1 MRRVHER
8 VQEGNAAASLEEN
21 SVVKGTDAAAPACST
36 PCRRRMSPYKPK
48 CVPLRLAMNG
58 KFADA
63 RYDFGKVIQLAWID
77 RQNVRV
83 DNTP

>member
-1 MRRVHER
+1 
-8 VQEGNAAASLEEN
+8 
-21 SVVKGTDAAAPACST
+21 
-36 PCRRRMSPYKPK
+36 MSPYKPK